1 MKLDAKLVRDFARAT
16 NDSKKSRDG
25 VTAYGE
31 MKSSPD
37 GLCVQLDGSD
47 QLTPVV
53 EAMDAEPGDRVMVMI
68 KNHTATVIGNIS
80 SPASARTATKFMR
93 LTDSGLIVGNLDS
106 DGEPAGYYALID
118 PGTLTR
124 LGGYYVMNA
133 GGNSIASF
141 TGDGVS
147 IGTDVKTKIVLNT
160 TDGLRLGQAV
170 RIDTDGDA
178 YFTGSGSFNKGFDVS
193 IPIDQTE
200 AFGMHISG
208 TTLNDARL
216 WIGVNGDDAT
226 VHSYISLNQIQGVN
240 IKAANSQVHIN
251 GKTGVII
258 SSANAYVDLEG
269 YVRINTKDAVHTGYE
284 IVKKTS
290 YSSGSSSVTANS
302 YHEFEISLV
311 IPTGWSFVGISSIW
325 LSSTS
330 CVVCGYHIV
339 NGSLVIRVRNI
350 SADAATCS
358 VSAEVLLF
366 LTGMMDT

>member
-31 MKSSPD
+31 MKSSDD

-93 LTDSGLIVGNLDS
+93 LTDAGLIVGNLDS

-118 PGTLTR
+118 PGTLTHP
-124 LGGYYVMNA
+124 GGYYVMNA
-133 GGNSIASF
+133 GGNPIASF

-147 IGTDVKTKIVLNT
+147 IGTDVKTKIVLNA
-160 TDGLRLGQAV
+160 TDGLKLGRAV
-170 RIDTDGDA
+170 QIDADGDA
-178 YFTGSGSFNKGFDVS
+178 SFTGSGSFNKGFDVS
-193 IPIDQTE
+193 IPIGQTE

-208 TTLNDARL
+208 TTLADALL
-216 WIGVNGDDAT
+216 WMGVNGDDAS
-226 VHSYISLNQIQGVN
+226 VRSFISLSRSYGIN
-240 IKAANSQVHIN
+240 IKAANSQVNIDGRN
-251 GKTGVII
+251 GVII
-258 SSANAYVDLEG
+258 KSTNSYVDLDG
-269 YVRINTKDAVHTGYE
+269 YVRINLNDAVHTGYE

-290 YSSGSSSVTANS
+290 YVSGSTSIVQNS
-302 YHEFEISLV
+302 HHEFGIPLV

-330 CVVCGYHIV
+330 CVVCGYQIV
-339 NGSLVIRVRNI
+339 NGTLVVRVRNTS
-350 SADAATCS
+350 SAAATCS
-358 VSAEVLLF
+358 VTVEALLL